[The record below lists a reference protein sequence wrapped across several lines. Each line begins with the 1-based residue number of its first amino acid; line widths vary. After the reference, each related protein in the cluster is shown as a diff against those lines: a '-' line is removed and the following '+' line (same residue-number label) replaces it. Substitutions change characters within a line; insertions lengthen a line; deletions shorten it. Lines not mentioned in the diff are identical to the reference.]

1 MKRALPA
8 LGLLALF
15 VLSMAGCSLLRMSP
29 DVDFDVSITEGRAP
43 LVVRFTPQTNGTP
56 VSYAWSFGD
65 GHTSNE
71 PNPVHVYTARGI
83 YSVMLT
89 VDFAE
94 CEPATR
100 IKKRLVTVDPQLP
113 QLPQESFVYLYWICE
128 AEYRIR
134 RGALDGSMAEDL
146 ANNWQPPSGL
156 DVAGGRIYW
165 VTTLQTRGVLES
177 AALDGSD
184 RQMLVEE
191 ENRLGDV
198 AVDAEHGKIYWTSL
212 PESPR
217 SAFEP
222 NRTWDGG
229 LRCAN
234 LDGSGIETLI
244 EYPSGSE
251 AYADRIVVEP
261 ETELLVWSEVGDGFE
276 GRIRRALLS
285 PFRPFALDFVTGTGR
300 PRGLTLD
307 TVPGFGAN
315 NLYYTTA
322 NELRRVGLYWYGSD
336 STILSGL
343 NAPAGV
349 AVDPIGYY
357 VYVGTPD
364 GMLRA
369 VTDGTGLE
377 MLFPN
382 EREVGSIVLPR

>member
-8 LGLLALF
+8 LSLLALF

-29 DVDFDVSITEGRAP
+29 DVDFEASATEGRAP
-43 LVVRFTPQTNGTP
+43 LAVRFSPQTDGTP

-65 GHTSNE
+65 GHTSDE
-71 PNPVHVYTARGI
+71 PNPVHVFTARGT

-89 VDFAE
+89 VGFAE
-94 CEPATR
+94 CEPVTL
-100 IKKRLVTVDPQLP
+100 IKKRLIAVDTPLRKAS
-113 QLPQESFVYLYWICE
+113 EVYLYWIS
-128 AEYRIR
+128 EYARRVR
-134 RGALDGSMAEDL
+134 RGSLDGHMTEDL
-146 ANNWQPPSGL
+146 VAEWQTPNGL
-156 DVAGGRIYW
+156 DVGGGRIYW
-165 VTTLQTRGVLES
+165 VTTTLTGGQLAS
-177 AALDGSD
+177 ANVDGSD
-184 RQMLVEE
+184 PQTLVRED
-191 ENRLGDV
+191 NRLGDV
-198 AVDAEHGKIYWTSL
+198 AVDAKHGKVYWTSL

-222 NRTWDGG
+222 NKTWDGG

-234 LDGSGIETLI
+234 LDGSDVETLI

-300 PRGLTLD
+300 PRGMALD
-307 TVPGFGAN
+307 TVAGVGAN
-315 NLYYTTA
+315 NLYYTTSD
-322 NELRRVGLYWYGSD
+322 ELRRVGLYWYGSEA
-336 STILSGL
+336 TILSGL
-343 NAPAGV
+343 NGPAGV

-357 VYVGTPD
+357 VYIGTPD
-364 GMLRA
+364 GILRA